1 MRLIGPR
8 ILSLLF
14 GNILQVKQFKGFRDL
29 PGQKLPLKKKVVGP
43 GVGTNRMRRVREG
56 KNW

>member
-1 MRLIGPR
+1 MRLIGPS
-8 ILSLLF
+8 ILSLLL
-14 GNILQVKQFKGFRDL
+14 GDILRGKQLKVFRDL
-29 PGQKLPLKKKVVGP
+29 PGQKSPRKRKVMGP

>member
-1 MRLIGPR
+1 MRLIGPS

-14 GNILQVKQFKGFRDL
+14 GDILWGKQFKGFRDL
-29 PGQKLPLKKKVVGP
+29 PGQKLPRKKKVMGP

>member
-1 MRLIGPR
+1 MKVSGHT
-8 ILSLLF
+8 ILERMLDVLRM
-14 GNILQVKQFKGFRDL
+14 KPPKGYRDL
-29 PGQKLPLKKKVVGP
+29 PGQKSPRKKKAVGP